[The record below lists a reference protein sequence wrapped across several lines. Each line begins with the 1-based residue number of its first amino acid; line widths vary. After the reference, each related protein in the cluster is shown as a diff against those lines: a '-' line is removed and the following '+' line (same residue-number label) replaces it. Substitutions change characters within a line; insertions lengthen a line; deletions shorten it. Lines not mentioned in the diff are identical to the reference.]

1 MPTSAERRERQ
12 MVEKLNVLEL
22 AVEELENTIIDF
34 QDKLKSLERKLDFE
48 IFSKN
53 EIKKRVKAVEDLEKT
68 SDEMIQNLT
77 KDLEAVS
84 KNLQKIEL
92 TDWNKSK
99 KDLEKDVIEQRRRIQ
114 RQQRYIQML
123 LRNDINLE
131 NNLKKAF
138 EKQRELNTITA
149 KNFEYLTGLV
159 KALKKKK
166 RELEAAEAMTEISRA
181 AEPESDG
188 SSSSSSGNKKRKGM
202 RTLKL

>member
-99 KDLEKDVIEQRRRIQ
+99 KDLEKDILEQRTRIQ

>member
-1 MPTSAERRERQ
+1 

>member
-99 KDLEKDVIEQRRRIQ
+99 KDLEKDVLEQRRRIQ